1 MTLPE
6 IAIRRPVTVLMA
18 LISLVVLGLVA
29 LGRLPLGFLPEI
41 EQPSLFVS
49 VPYPNATPEQVE
61 RMVVRPLEEALG
73 SVKGL
78 RGMWSQ
84 CSGEGGTISL
94 RFEWGHSMDL
104 ARAEVREK
112 LDRVRRDLPE
122 DVDEIRISSNWDARE
137 ADAPILEGRL
147 SSVRNLSES
156 YDLLDRKIVKPLERI
171 PGVAQV
177 RLDGVRPKE
186 VRINLRTADLEAH
199 RADVRDVARVLRNE
213 NFDQSLG
220 TVSEPDL
227 RYTVRTLGS
236 FESLDQIRNLIVRP
250 DGLRLTDVADVIYQ
264 EPPLEYGRH
273 LDGRFAVGV
282 TVTKEAGGNAVA
294 ICEAV
299 ERRVAAM
306 NDDPELEG
314 VDFLVW
320 FDQGAE
326 IKQALRN
333 LAFTGVFGA
342 LLAAAVLYLFLRR
355 VGMTVVSVA
364 CIPFSLI
371 VACGVIWAQ
380 GKTLNTVT
388 LLGLIVG
395 IGMLVDNAVVV
406 MENIFRH
413 QQQGLDRHEASL
425 RGSREVSNAVVAATL
440 TSVIVFLPIIF
451 NKPSEM
457 NVILGELGITVC
469 LTLLASLLI
478 SQTLIPLATAHV
490 IHTRPRP
497 QGRLMRGLEE
507 RYVRVMARVLHHRWI
522 APAAGLLFIGSTAYP
537 FLKVDKNF
545 DMSHTEVFIQV
556 RYEFSEELSLERREQ
571 VIDRVEA
578 VVLPMKDELHAKS
591 IYDFWS
597 NEYSM
602 MRIYMADGYANE
614 RAMNE
619 ARARLRE
626 ALPELP
632 GVKLNVVDQRQ
643 GWGGHGGGGKRIG
656 FQLVGED
663 SGVLAQLAEDAKQRL
678 AEIPG
683 LLEPWSSS
691 QAGGMELSVNLDRD
705 LAARYGVPLNQA
717 GEVISLTFRGRR
729 LPRFRTA
736 DGEREMRLTLDER
749 EIGSMSQ
756 LSNLP
761 LWTAGGE
768 RIPLAS
774 LAEFHTTP
782 GPEEIEREDRLTN
795 VWVGAR
801 YEDGTMADYLP
812 KVQAMLATMDFPYGY
827 RWTMEN
833 WQRGRQEQQGEFLTN
848 LILALLL
855 IFAVMAGLFESVRQ
869 AIGLMVALPFAL
881 AGAAWTLLATG
892 VDFDQPA
899 AIGLLLLIGVVVNN
913 GIVMLEHINQYRRAG
928 MERNEAM
935 LRGGRERLRPILM
948 TAITTLVGLLPVVI
962 QRPALAGVYYYSMA
976 LVLMGGLLLSTI
988 LTLVLL
994 PATASLAEDTFA
1006 LLGRGISRALTFVAR
1021 PLQRSTR
1028 LGRPSADGRSTST

>member
-41 EQPSLFVS
+41 EQPGLFVS
-49 VPYPNATPEQVE
+49 VSYPNATPEQVE
-61 RMVVRPLEEALG
+61 RMIVRPLEEALG

-78 RGMWSQ
+78 RGMWSH
-84 CSGEGGTISL
+84 CSGEGGTIRL
-94 RFEWGHSMDL
+94 QFEWGHSMDL
-104 ARAEVREK
+104 ARVEVREK
-112 LDRVRRDLPE
+112 LDRVRRDLPD

-137 ADAPILEGRL
+137 ADEPILEGRL
-147 SSVRNLSES
+147 SSVRDLSES
-156 YDLLDRKIVKPLERI
+156 YDLLERKIVKPLERI

-177 RLDGVRPKE
+177 RLDGVQPKE
-186 VRINLRTADLEAH
+186 VRINLRAADLEAH
-199 RADVRDVARVLRNE
+199 RADVRDVVRVLRNE

-220 TVSEPDL
+220 TLTEPDQ

-236 FESLDQIRNLIVRP
+236 FDSLDQIRNLIVRA
-250 DGLRLTDVADVIYQ
+250 DGLRLDDVADVVYE

-282 TVTKEAGGNAVA
+282 TVTKEAGGNAVS

-314 VDFLVW
+314 VDFLIW
-320 FDQGAE
+320 FNQGAE

-333 LAFTGVFGA
+333 LTSTGIFGA
-342 LLAAAVLYLFLRR
+342 LLASAVLFVFLRR
-355 VGMTVVSVA
+355 ASMTTASVV

-380 GKTLNTVT
+380 GKSLNTVT

-413 QQQGLDRHEASL
+413 QQAGLDRRAASL
-425 RGSREVSNAVVAATL
+425 LGSREVSNAVVAATL

-451 NKPSEM
+451 DKPSEM
-457 NVILGELGITVC
+457 NVILSELGITVC
-469 LTLLASLLI
+469 LTLLASLFI
-478 SQTLIPLATAHV
+478 SQTLIPLATTHI
-490 IHTRPRP
+490 IHSRPRP

-507 RYVRVMARVLHHRWI
+507 RYARVLAHVLRHRWI

-537 FLKVDKNF
+537 FVKIDKNF
-545 DMSHTEVFIQV
+545 DLSHTEVFV
-556 RYEFSEELSLERREQ
+556 LVHYEFTEEMGLERRRQ
-571 VIDRVEA
+571 VVERVEA
-578 VVLPMKDELHAKS
+578 AVLPIKEELHAKS
-591 IYDFWS
+591 IYSFWS
-597 NEYSM
+597 NDYSM
-602 MRIYMADGYANE
+602 MRIYMAEGHANE
-614 RAMNE
+614 RAMNA
-619 ARARLRE
+619 ARARLRA

-632 GVKLNVVDQRQ
+632 GVKLNVADQQQ
-643 GWGGHGGGGKRIG
+643 GWGGHRGGGKRIG

-663 SGVLAQLAEDAKQRL
+663 SGVLAHLAEEAKQRL

-683 LLEPWSSS
+683 LLDPWASS
-691 QAGGMELSVNLDRD
+691 QSGGMELSVDLDRD

-717 GEVISLTFRGRR
+717 GEVIALTFRGRR
-729 LPRFRTA
+729 LPRFRTPE
-736 DGEREMRLTLDER
+736 GEREMRLTLDER
-749 EIGSMSQ
+749 EVGSLSQ

-761 LWTAGGE
+761 LWTAAGE

-774 LAEFHTTP
+774 LAEFHTAP
-782 GPEEIEREDRLTN
+782 GPERIQREDRLTN

-801 YEDGTMADYLP
+801 YDEGTREDYIP
-812 KVQAMLATMDFPYGY
+812 KVQAMLAGMEFPYGY
-827 RWTMEN
+827 RWTMQN
-833 WQRGRQEQQGEFLTN
+833 WQRHQQEQQSDFLTN
-848 LILALLL
+848 LLLALLL

-913 GIVMLEHINQYRRAG
+913 AIVMLEHINQYRRAG
-928 MERNEAM
+928 MERHAAM

-948 TAITTLVGLLPVVI
+948 TAITTLVGLVPVVI

-976 LVLMGGLLLSTI
+976 LVLMGGLLLSTV

-994 PATASLAEDTFA
+994 PATASLAEDAFA
-1006 LLGRGISRALTFVAR
+1006 LLGRGIARAASAAARTLPRPARSRR
-1021 PLQRSTR
+1021 P
-1028 LGRPSADGRSTST
+1028 ATSERAT